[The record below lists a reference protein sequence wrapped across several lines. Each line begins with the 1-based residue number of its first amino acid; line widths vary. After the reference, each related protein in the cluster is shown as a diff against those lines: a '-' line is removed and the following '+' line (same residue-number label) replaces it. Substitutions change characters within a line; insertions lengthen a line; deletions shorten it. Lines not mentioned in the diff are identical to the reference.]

1 MTVRV
6 RFGGE
11 LSEPFDFE
19 VTRGMKQGFVLALVL
34 FNIYV
39 QFITRL
45 LADSL
50 EEEVAITL
58 NFRTDISLF
67 DHRKLKVKTK
77 ISQTSLL
84 EL

>member
-11 LSEPFDFE
+11 LSEPSE